1 MERSSLLHKAKRRGI
16 IPLFLLFLLI
26 PQVAGIGVG
35 ASPDKIEFGEVR
47 VKEGAMRELYVINT
61 DDETGQILLT
71 AEGVDLIMYP
81 QEFSLGARES
91 RIVNVSIDQKEPGE
105 YKGSILITTRPSGD
119 DPGGLGLGAGVRVP
133 VSFVVKDEIFIKTLQ
148 GVGGLLIAI
157 AFVVLLWM
165 RRSKV

>member
-1 MERSSLLHKAKRRGI
+1 MERSSLLHRANNRGI
-16 IPLFLLFLLI
+16 IPLFLLFILI
-26 PQVAGIGVG
+26 PQVAGIGIG

-47 VKEGAMRELYVINT
+47 PKEGAMRELYVVNT
-61 DDETGQILLT
+61 DDETERVLLIV
-71 AEGVDLIMYP
+71 EGVDLIVYP
-81 QEFSLGARES
+81 QEFDLGVKES
-91 RIVNVSIDQKEPGE
+91 RVVNISIDQKKAGE
-105 YKGSILITTRPSGD
+105 YNGSILIMTRPSGD

>member
-16 IPLFLLFLLI
+16 IPLFLLLLLI

-35 ASPDKIEFGEVR
+35 ASPDKIDFGEVGP
-47 VKEGAMRELYVINT
+47 KEGAMRELYVVNT
-61 DDETGQILLT
+61 DDESGRVMLT

-81 QEFSLGARES
+81 QEFGLGARES

-119 DPGGLGLGAGVRVP
+119 DPGGLGLGAGVRIP
-133 VSFVVKDEIFIKTLQ
+133 VSFVVKDEIYIKTLQ
-148 GVGGLLIAI
+148 GVVGLLIAI
-157 AFVVLLWM
+157 AVVVLLWM

>member
-47 VKEGAMRELYVINT
+47 QKEGAMRELYVINT
-61 DDETGQILLT
+61 DDESERVVLIV
-71 AEGVDLIMYP
+71 EGVDLILDP
-81 QEFSLGARES
+81 QEFDLSAKES
-91 RIVNVSIDQKEPGE
+91 RVVNISIDQKKAGE
-105 YKGSILITTRPSGD
+105 YNGSILIMTRPSGD
-119 DPGGLGLGAGVRVP
+119 DSSGLGLGAGVRVP
-133 VSFVVKDEIFIKTLQ
+133 VSFVVKDEIFSKTLQ